1 MVAHRHDNRQAML
14 RQQVTPAA
22 NQPGSMLEQFAAVV
36 QFFAQEAWQTEPD
49 QAWRTARARAMTHV
63 ST

>member
-22 NQPGSMLEQFAAVV
+22 NQPGSILEQFAAVV
-36 QFFAQEAWQTEPD
+36 QFFSQESWKADPD
-49 QAWRTARARAMTHV
+49 QAWRTARARAMAHA